1 MTFAAV
7 VLASG
12 GRAWNYIENKPH
24 LMKNNF
30 PLSLRWGT
38 LGRAFRN
45 CKKEEES
52 EKKGQGR
59 GEWERCGGLSISLR
73 KTLPWGDPRKHFILT
88 TKFHLR
94 LQTVKY
100 ISKTKQL
107 CDISSTLDNQNNSK
121 LIFTRFRRDMYIGML
136 VQLIFALTKQ
146 KTHLNAHTF

>member
-59 GEWERCGGLSISLR
+59 GE
-73 KTLPWGDPRKHFILT
+73 
-88 TKFHLR
+88 
-94 LQTVKY
+94 
-100 ISKTKQL
+100 
-107 CDISSTLDNQNNSK
+107 
-121 LIFTRFRRDMYIGML
+121 
-136 VQLIFALTKQ
+136 
-146 KTHLNAHTF
+146 